1 MRKSNFNAL
10 LNEKL
15 KVFVLAFFV
24 FSLYSCGNVNSKN
37 TMSVNDINKK
47 TETAGNELISSSNPT
62 AALDKAK
69 KDRKVVFL
77 VITGTG
83 ATGLDKVVEIAKEA
97 NGKVS
102 KSIIVQM
109 NKDEA
114 TNSSLVT
121 KLGIASVPVPFIV
134 VISSKGIPVA
144 GFPSYQVTTDLLI
157 KSVPSPKEEEIIS
170 VLSEKKPVFIV
181 ISKKGLTD
189 KKTIIANCK
198 AASSKIASKP
208 AVVEIDYSD
217 SKESAFL
224 TKIGV
229 TSLNDKTITLVIN
242 SAGQIA
248 DKYEGVVLE
257 SALTTSA
264 SKVIKSGG
272 CCPGGSSKGC
282 GPKK

>member
-1 MRKSNFNAL
+1 MKSTFNAL

-15 KVFVLAFFV
+15 KAFALSFLI
-24 FSLYSCGNVNSKN
+24 FSLYSCGNVNSK
-37 TMSVNDINKK
+37 TSLSGNDINKK

-62 AALDKAK
+62 ADLDKAK

-83 ATGLDKVVEIAKEA
+83 AADLDKAVKIAKEA

-102 KSIIVQM
+102 KSLVVQM

-114 TNSSLVT
+114 ANLSLVT
-121 KLGIASVPVPFIV
+121 KLGIATVPVPFII

-144 GFPSYQVTTDLLI
+144 GFPSYQATTDLLI
-157 KSVPSPKEEEIIS
+157 KSVPSPKQDEIIS
-170 VLSEKKPVFIV
+170 ALSEKKPVFVV

-189 KKTIIANCK
+189 KTKVIANCK
-198 AASSKIASKP
+198 AAGSKMLTKP
-208 AVVEIDYSD
+208 ALVEIDFSD

-224 TKIGV
+224 AKIGV
-229 TSLNDKTITLVIN
+229 TSLNAKTKTIVIN
-242 SAGQIA
+242 SAGQIT
-248 DKYEGVVLE
+248 DTFEGVVLE
-257 SALTTSA
+257 TALTSSA
-264 SKVIKSGG
+264 NKVIKGGG
-272 CCPGGSSKGC
+272 CCPGGSSSGC